1 MGRVAPEQSVPN
13 LRVRQRARQNAEVVN
28 QEERIDNDQDNRE
41 PDALRLPANESFPK
55 REDAADPE
63 KLGGNQRHEAYGED
77 QEDQEEIQRLRPLVP
92 IGDDEETAKNNPQE
106 K

>member
-13 LRVRQRARQNAEVVN
+13 AEVVS

-41 PDALRLPANESFPK
+41 LDALRLPANESFPK

-63 KLGGNQRHEAYGED
+63 KLGGKQRHEAYGED
-77 QEDQEEIQRLRPLVP
+77 KEI
-92 IGDDEETAKNNPQE
+92 
-106 K
+106 

>member
-13 LRVRQRARQNAEVVN
+13 AEVVS

-63 KLGGNQRHEAYGED
+63 KLGGKQRHEAYGED
-77 QEDQEEIQRLRPLVP
+77 QEI
-92 IGDDEETAKNNPQE
+92 
-106 K
+106 